1 MGPTSRPKYSISST
15 HKPPWAP
22 FQKRSTDFL
31 QQRFILSLFV
41 HKWIHIIRTFCGLF
55 HFTLCLWDSPY
66 CCMWFLF
73 YLSFWVEFPH
83 LFYRKKNGGLKIS
96 KNLPRPH
103 SWSGTEARVTPR
115 SLSTLLQTWGVLV
128 VFLNPKTRI
137 CKPEQYYSFQIDLEA
152 GSV

>member
-1 MGPTSRPKYSISST
+1 MGPTSRPKYGISST
-15 HKPPWAP
+15 PKPPWAP

-31 QQRFILSLFV
+31 QQRFILSIFV
-41 HKWIHIIRTFCGLF
+41 HKRIHIICTFCGLF

-66 CCMWFLF
+66 CCMCFLF
-73 YLSFWVEFPH
+73 YLSFWVEFPR

-96 KNLPRPH
+96 RNLPRPH
-103 SWSGTEARVTPR
+103 SCSGTEARVTPR

-137 CKPEQYYSFQIDLEA
+137 CKPEQYYSFQLDLEA